1 MQAMQLPHATAL
13 IAVVLIVVLSAGY
26 AAAEAEREPGPS
38 RTLSADSRS

>member
-13 IAVVLIVVLSAGY
+13 IAVLLIIVLSAGY
-26 AAAEAEREPGPS
+26 AVAEAEREPGPS

>member
-1 MQAMQLPHATAL
+1 MQPMQLPHATAL

-26 AAAEAEREPGPS
+26 AVAEAQREPGPS